1 MKSEVARGRPHLAH
15 LDYAALMRKV
25 DRVLKGRFPLVGSD
39 QFNQL
44 STTGSYDI
52 DTNFDSW
59 LSTMIG

>member
-44 STTGSYDI
+44 FNDR
-52 DTNFDSW
+52 FV
-59 LSTMIG
+59 